1 LSRLRARDVA
11 PAVARGAIAPSRGVS
26 RRERTRSRV
35 TPRAAIGGDG
45 HGSAKKS
52 AARSPMPPDP
62 SRGADRPSS
71 IATEEDAEVD
81 AASRASRLKALVAR
95 KRLYFAVLEAEETT
109 ERPVPEKTTA
119 LAKIVVDA
127 AAPESA
133 SALADAA
140 DAGRGRR
147 RGDYRTWK
155 NRSRGWTDKERR
167 CSRRPKKKEGTS
179 SV

>member
-1 LSRLRARDVA
+1 
-11 PAVARGAIAPSRGVS
+11 
-26 RRERTRSRV
+26 
-35 TPRAAIGGDG
+35 
-45 HGSAKKS
+45 
-52 AARSPMPPDP
+52 MPPDP

-119 LAKIVVDA
+119 LARIVVDA

-140 DAGRGRR
+140 DAVE
-147 RGDYRTWK
+147 DVVEEIV
-155 NRSRGWTDKERR
+155 DVE
-167 CSRRPKKKEGTS
+167 
-179 SV
+179 